1 MNTLEQIADL
11 EKQYLLQTYNRYPI
25 AFSRGKGVF
34 LFDLEGKRYL
44 DFVSGLG
51 VNALGHAHPRIV
63 KAIREQAAMLVHI
76 SNLYYHE
83 YQGPLAEKLCKLSGL
98 NRAFFSNSGTEAIEG
113 SIKLARLAG
122 HRAGGA
128 AKSRLVALD
137 GSYHGRTFGAL
148 SLTGQD
154 KHRKGFEPLLEEV
167 TFVKQNDLA
176 SLRAAISDETCAI
189 VLEPVFGEGG
199 IYECSVEFL
208 QECRALADRHRAALI
223 FDEIQCGLGRTGTMF
238 AFQSFGVTPDI
249 VAIAKPIAAGL
260 PLGAFIAKEEF
271 ASAISP
277 GQHGTTFGG
286 GPLACRVALEFLA
299 IVEEEKLLENVNKVG
314 AYLHQELNALADRHH
329 AALIFDEIQCGLGR
343 TGTMFAFQSF
353 GVTPDIVAIA
363 KPIAAGLP
371 LGAFLAKEE
380 FASAISPGQHGTT
393 FGGGPL
399 ACRVALEFL
408 AIVEEEKLLENV
420 NKVGAYLQQ
429 ELKALA
435 EKSAAAREVRG
446 RGFIQGIELEIPA
459 RPIVD
464 AGLAEGVLFNST
476 QDTVVRFLPPF
487 LLEEKHVD
495 KGIRVLKKLL
505 GKKRKKA
512 A

>member
-1 MNTLEQIADL
+1 MTTSLASPAGPAAATFEQIADL
-11 EKQYLLQTYNRYPI
+11 ERKYLLHTYNRYPVVL
-25 AFSRGKGVF
+25 SRGKGVF
-34 LFDLEGKRYL
+34 LWDIQGKRYL
-44 DFVSGLG
+44 DFVSGIG

-63 KAIREQAAMLVHI
+63 KTVRDQAAKLIHV

-83 YQGPLAEKLCKLSGL
+83 YQGPLAEKLCQLSGL

-122 HRAGGA
+122 HRAGGD
-128 AKSRLVALD
+128 AKCKLVALE

-154 KHRKGFEPLLEEV
+154 KHRKGFEPLLEDV
-167 TFVKQNDLA
+167 TFVKQNDLDG
-176 SLRAAISDETCAI
+176 LRAAVNDNTCAI
-189 VLEPVFGEGG
+189 VLEPIFGEGG
-199 IYECSVEFL
+199 IYECSPEFL
-208 QECRALADRHRAALI
+208 RECRAVADRHKAALI
-223 FDEIQCGLGRTGTMF
+223 FDEIQCGLGRTGTIF
-238 AFQSFGVTPDI
+238 AFQTFGVTPDI

-299 IVEEEKLLENVNKVG
+299 VVEEEKLLENVK
-314 AYLHQELNALADRHH
+314 
-329 AALIFDEIQCGLGR
+329 
-343 TGTMFAFQSF
+343 
-353 GVTPDIVAIA
+353 
-363 KPIAAGLP
+363 
-371 LGAFLAKEE
+371 
-380 FASAISPGQHGTT
+380 
-393 FGGGPL
+393 
-399 ACRVALEFL
+399 
-408 AIVEEEKLLENV
+408 
-420 NKVGAYLQQ
+420 KVGAYLQQ
-429 ELKALA
+429 QLQTVV
-435 EKSAAAREVRG
+435 EKRAAAVGVRG
-446 RGFIQGIELEIPA
+446 RGFIQGIQLVIPA

-464 AGLAEGVLFNST
+464 EGLAEGVLFNAT

-495 KGIRVLKKLL
+495 KGIRVLSKLL
-505 GKKRKKA
+505 GKRRKA

>member
-1 MNTLEQIADL
+1 MNTIPTTFDQIA
-11 EKQYLLQTYNRYPI
+11 ERERKYLLQTYNRYPVVL
-25 AFSRGKGVF
+25 SRGKGVF
-34 LFDLEGKRYL
+34 LYDIEGKRYL

-63 KAIREQAAMLVHI
+63 KAIRDQAAKLVHV

-83 YQGPLAEKLCKLSGL
+83 YQGLLAEKLCALSGL

-122 HRAGGA
+122 HRAGGD
-128 AKSRLVALD
+128 AKCRLVALE

-167 TFVKQNDLA
+167 TFVKQNDVEG
-176 SLRAAISDETCAI
+176 LRAAVDDNTCAI
-189 VLEPVFGEGG
+189 VLEPIFGEGG
-199 IYECSVEFL
+199 IYECSAEFL
-208 QECRALADRHRAALI
+208 RECRVLADRHRAALI
-223 FDEIQCGLGRTGTMF
+223 FDEIQCGLGRTGTIF

-271 ASAISP
+271 ATAISP

-286 GPLACRVALEFLA
+286 GPLACRIALEFLA
-299 IVEEEKLLENVNKVG
+299 IVE
-314 AYLHQELNALADRHH
+314 D
-329 AALIFDEIQCGLGR
+329 
-343 TGTMFAFQSF
+343 
-353 GVTPDIVAIA
+353 
-363 KPIAAGLP
+363 
-371 LGAFLAKEE
+371 
-380 FASAISPGQHGTT
+380 
-393 FGGGPL
+393 
-399 ACRVALEFL
+399 
-408 AIVEEEKLLENV
+408 EKLLENV
-420 NKVGAYLQQ
+420 NKVGAYLQEKLK
-429 ELKALA
+429 ELVSKRN
-435 EKSAAAREVRG
+435 AAIGVRG
-446 RGFIQGIELEIPA
+446 RGFIQGIQLEVPA

-487 LLEEKHVD
+487 LMEEKHVD

-505 GKKRKKA
+505 GKKRKEA

>member
-1 MNTLEQIADL
+1 MKTFEQIVEL
-11 EKQYLLQTYNRYPI
+11 ERRYLLGTYNRYPI
-25 AFSRGKGVF
+25 ALTRGKGVF
-34 LFDLEGKRYL
+34 LYDLEGRRYL
-44 DFVSGLG
+44 DFVAGLG

-63 KAIREQAAMLVHI
+63 KTIREQAGKLIHV

-83 YQGPLAEKLCKLSGL
+83 YQGALAEKLCTLAGGSVGGSSVGMGAC
-98 NRAFFSNSGTEAIEG
+98 RAFFSNSGTEAIEG

-122 HRAGGA
+122 HRAGGE
-128 AKSRLVALD
+128 AKSRLVALQ

-167 TFVKQNDLA
+167 TFVGRNDVEGLG
-176 SLRAAISDETCAI
+176 AAVNDNTCAI
-189 VLEPVFGEGG
+189 VLEPIFGEGG

-208 QECRALADRHRAALI
+208 QACRAAADRHKAALI
-223 FDEIQCGLGRTGTMF
+223 FDEIQCGLGRTGSMF
-238 AFQSFGVTPDI
+238 AFQSFGVTPD
-249 VAIAKPIAAGL
+249 
-260 PLGAFIAKEEF
+260 
-271 ASAISP
+271 
-277 GQHGTTFGG
+277 
-286 GPLACRVALEFLA
+286 
-299 IVEEEKLLENVNKVG
+299 
-314 AYLHQELNALADRHH
+314 
-329 AALIFDEIQCGLGR
+329 
-343 TGTMFAFQSF
+343 M
-353 GVTPDIVAIA
+353 VAIA

-408 AIVEEEKLLENV
+408 AIVEEEKLLDNV

-429 ELKALA
+429 ELKAIA
-435 EKSAAAREVRG
+435 EKSPAAKEVRG
-446 RGFIQGIELEIPA
+446 RGFIQGINLEIPA

-464 AGLAEGVLFNST
+464 AALAEGVLFNST

-487 LLEEKHVD
+487 MLEEKHVD
-495 KGIRVLKKLL
+495 KGMRVLRKLL
-505 GKKRKKA
+505 RKKRKA
-512 A
+512 AA

>member
-1 MNTLEQIADL
+1 MKTFEQIADL
-11 EKQYLLQTYNRYPI
+11 EKKYLLGTYSRYPI
-25 AFSRGKGVF
+25 VLTRGKGVF
-34 LFDLEGKRYL
+34 LYDLEDRRYL

-63 KAIREQAAMLVHI
+63 KTIREQAAKLIHV

-83 YQGPLAEKLCKLSGL
+83 YQGALAEKLCTLLGSSFG
-98 NRAFFSNSGTEAIEG
+98 NARAFFSNSGTEAIEG

-122 HRAGGA
+122 HRAGGEG
-128 AKSRLVALD
+128 KSRLVALQ

-148 SLTGQD
+148 SLTGQE
-154 KHRKGFEPLLEEV
+154 KHRKGFEPMLEEV
-167 TFVKQNDLA
+167 TFVAQNDIA
-176 SLRAAISDETCAI
+176 GLRAAVSDNTCAI
-189 VLEPVFGEGG
+189 VLEPIFGEGG

-208 QECRALADRHRAALI
+208 QECRAAADRHKAALI

-271 ASAISP
+271 ANAISP

-299 IVEEEKLLENVNKVG
+299 IVEDEKLLDNVN
-314 AYLHQELNALADRHH
+314 R
-329 AALIFDEIQCGLGR
+329 
-343 TGTMFAFQSF
+343 
-353 GVTPDIVAIA
+353 
-363 KPIAAGLP
+363 
-371 LGAFLAKEE
+371 
-380 FASAISPGQHGTT
+380 
-393 FGGGPL
+393 
-399 ACRVALEFL
+399 
-408 AIVEEEKLLENV
+408 
-420 NKVGAYLQQ
+420 VGAYLQQ
-429 ELKALA
+429 ELKTIV
-435 EKSAAAREVRG
+435 EKSAAAIEVRG
-446 RGFIQGIELEIPA
+446 RGFIQGINLEIPA

-464 AGLAEGVLFNST
+464 AALAEGVLFNST
-476 QDTVVRFLPPF
+476 QDTVVRFLPPY

-505 GKKRKKA
+505 KKRRKA

>member
-1 MNTLEQIADL
+1 LPNCHIFYQANFLIQSSGPQRHPVKSNLLMNTFEQIAEL
-11 EKQYLLQTYNRYPI
+11 ERQYLLQTYNRYPVVL
-25 AFSRGKGVF
+25 ARGKGVF
-34 LFDLEGKRYL
+34 VWDIEGMKYL
-44 DFVSGLG
+44 DFVSGIG

-63 KAIREQAAMLVHI
+63 KAIRDQSAKLIHV

-98 NRAFFSNSGTEAIEG
+98 NRVFFSNSGTEAIEG

-122 HRAGGA
+122 HRAGGE
-128 AKSRLVALD
+128 AKCRMVALE

-154 KHRKGFEPLLEEV
+154 KHRKGFEPLLGDV
-167 TFVKQNDLA
+167 TFVKQNDVEG
-176 SLRAAISDETCAI
+176 LRAAVSDDTCAI
-189 VLEPVFGEGG
+189 VLEPIFGEGG

-208 QECRALADRHRAALI
+208 RECRALADQHRAALI
-223 FDEIQCGLGRTGTMF
+223 FDEIQCGLGRTGTIF

-249 VAIAKPIAAGL
+249 VAIAKPIAAGI

-271 ASAISP
+271 ATAISP

-286 GPLACRVALEFLA
+286 GPLACRIALEFL
-299 IVEEEKLLENVNKVG
+299 
-314 AYLHQELNALADRHH
+314 
-329 AALIFDEIQCGLGR
+329 
-343 TGTMFAFQSF
+343 S
-353 GVTPDIVAIA
+353 
-363 KPIAAGLP
+363 
-371 LGAFLAKEE
+371 
-380 FASAISPGQHGTT
+380 
-393 FGGGPL
+393 
-399 ACRVALEFL
+399 
-408 AIVEEEKLLENV
+408 IVEEEKLLENV
-420 NKVGAYLQQ
+420 NKVGAYLQEKLK
-429 ELKALA
+429 ELVSKRN
-435 EKSAAAREVRG
+435 AAIGVRG
-446 RGFIQGIELEIPA
+446 RGFIQGIQLEIPA

-505 GKKRKKA
+505 GRKRTA

>member
-1 MNTLEQIADL
+1 MKTFEQIAEL
-11 EKQYLLQTYNRYPI
+11 EKKYLLGTYNRYPI
-25 AFSRGKGVF
+25 VLTRGKGVF
-34 LFDLEGKRYL
+34 LYDLEDRRYL

-63 KAIREQAAMLVHI
+63 KTIREQAAKLIHV

-83 YQGPLAEKLCKLSGL
+83 YQGALAEKLCVLADGSSGEKF
-98 NRAFFSNSGTEAIEG
+98 RAFFQNSGTEAVEG

-122 HRAGGA
+122 HRAGGDG
-128 AKSRLVALD
+128 KSRLVALQ

-148 SLTGQD
+148 SLTGQE
-154 KHRKGFEPLLEEV
+154 KHRKGFEPMLAEV
-167 TFVKQNDLA
+167 TFVAQNDIEG
-176 SLRAAISDETCAI
+176 LRAAVNDNTCAI
-189 VLEPVFGEGG
+189 VLEPIFGEGG

-208 QECRALADRHRAALI
+208 QECRAAADRHRAALI

-299 IVEEEKLLENVNKVG
+299 IVEEEKLLDNVN
-314 AYLHQELNALADRHH
+314 R
-329 AALIFDEIQCGLGR
+329 
-343 TGTMFAFQSF
+343 
-353 GVTPDIVAIA
+353 
-363 KPIAAGLP
+363 
-371 LGAFLAKEE
+371 
-380 FASAISPGQHGTT
+380 
-393 FGGGPL
+393 
-399 ACRVALEFL
+399 
-408 AIVEEEKLLENV
+408 
-420 NKVGAYLQQ
+420 VGAYLQQ
-429 ELKALA
+429 ELKAIV
-435 EKSAAAREVRG
+435 EKSAAAKEVRG
-446 RGFIQGIELEIPA
+446 RGFIQGINLEIPA

-464 AGLAEGVLFNST
+464 EALAEGVLFNST
-476 QDTVVRFLPPF
+476 HDTVVRFLPPF

-505 GKKRKKA
+505 RKRRKA
-512 A
+512 

>member
-1 MNTLEQIADL
+1 MDTLEQIA
-11 EKQYLLQTYNRYPI
+11 ERERKYLLQTYNRYPLVL
-25 AFSRGKGVF
+25 ARGKGVF
-34 LFDLEGKRYL
+34 LYDTEGKRYL
-44 DFVSGLG
+44 DFVAGLG

-63 KAIREQAAMLVHI
+63 KAIREQAARLVHV

-83 YQGPLAEKLCKLSGL
+83 YQGPLAEKLCALSGL

-122 HRAGGA
+122 HRAGGE
-128 AKSRLVALD
+128 AKSRLVALE

-154 KHRKGFEPLLEEV
+154 KHRKGFEPLLEDV
-167 TFVKQNDLA
+167 TFVKQNDLD
-176 SLRAAISDETCAI
+176 SLRAAVNDNTCAI
-189 VLEPVFGEGG
+189 VLEPIFGEGG
-199 IYECSVEFL
+199 IYECSTEFL
-208 QECRALADRHRAALI
+208 SECRAVADRHRAALI
-223 FDEIQCGLGRTGTMF
+223 FDEIQCGLGRTGTIF

-249 VAIAKPIAAGL
+249 VAIAKPLAAGL

-271 ASAISP
+271 ATAISP

-299 IVEEEKLLENVNKVG
+299 IVEEEKLLDNVSKVG
-314 AYLHQELNALADRHH
+314 AYLNQELN
-329 AALIFDEIQCGLGR
+329 
-343 TGTMFAFQSF
+343 T
-353 GVTPDIVAIA
+353 V
-363 KPIAAGLP
+363 
-371 LGAFLAKEE
+371 
-380 FASAISPGQHGTT
+380 
-393 FGGGPL
+393 
-399 ACRVALEFL
+399 
-408 AIVEEEKLLENV
+408 VEKR
-420 NKVGAYLQQ
+420 
-429 ELKALA
+429 
-435 EKSAAAREVRG
+435 AAATGVRG
-446 RGFIQGIELEIPA
+446 RGFIQGIQLEIPA

-464 AGLAEGVLFNST
+464 AALAEGVLFNST

-505 GKKRKKA
+505 GKKKEKQA

>member
-1 MNTLEQIADL
+1 MKTFEQIAEL
-11 EKQYLLQTYNRYPI
+11 EKQYLLGTYNRYPI
-25 AFSRGKGVF
+25 VLTWGKGVF
-34 LFDLEGKRYL
+34 LYDIADRRYL

-63 KAIREQAAMLVHI
+63 KTIREQAGKLIHV

-83 YQGPLAEKLCKLSGL
+83 YQGALAEKLCTLLGSSFG
-98 NRAFFSNSGTEAIEG
+98 NARAFFSNSGTEAIEG

-122 HRAGGA
+122 HRAGGEG
-128 AKSRLVALD
+128 KSRLVALQ

-148 SLTGQD
+148 SLTGQE
-154 KHRKGFEPLLEEV
+154 KHRKGFEPMLEDV
-167 TFVKQNDLA
+167 TFVAQNDLEG
-176 SLRAAISDETCAI
+176 LRAAVNDNTCAI
-189 VLEPVFGEGG
+189 VLEPIFGEGG
-199 IYECSVEFL
+199 IHECSVEFL
-208 QECRALADRHRAALI
+208 QECRTAADRH
-223 FDEIQCGLGRTGTMF
+223 
-238 AFQSFGVTPDI
+238 
-249 VAIAKPIAAGL
+249 K
-260 PLGAFIAKEEF
+260 
-271 ASAISP
+271 
-277 GQHGTTFGG
+277 
-286 GPLACRVALEFLA
+286 
-299 IVEEEKLLENVNKVG
+299 
-314 AYLHQELNALADRHH
+314 

-380 FASAISPGQHGTT
+380 FANAISPGQHGTT

-408 AIVEEEKLLENV
+408 AIVEDEKLLDNV

-429 ELKALA
+429 ELKTIV
-435 EKSAAAREVRG
+435 EKSAAANEVRG
-446 RGFIQGIELEIPA
+446 RGLIQGINLEIPA

-464 AGLAEGVLFNST
+464 AALAEGVLFNST

-505 GKKRKKA
+505 RKKRA
-512 A
+512 VASGQ

>member
-1 MNTLEQIADL
+1 MSTFQEIADR
-11 EKQYLLQTYNRYPI
+11 ERQFLLTTYSRYPVVLT
-25 AFSRGKGVF
+25 RGKGVF
-34 LFDLEGKRYL
+34 LFDIDGKRYL

-63 KAIREQAAMLVHI
+63 KTIRDQAAKLIHV

-83 YQGPLAEKLCKLSGL
+83 YQGPLAEKLCTLSGL

-122 HRAGGA
+122 HKVGGV
-128 AKSRLVALD
+128 AKCRLVALE

-154 KHRKGFEPLLEEV
+154 KHRKGFEPLLDDV
-167 TFVKQNDLA
+167 SFVKQNDIDG
-176 SLRAAISDETCAI
+176 LRTAINDNTCAM
-189 VLEPVFGEGG
+189 VLEPIFGEGG
-199 IYECSVEFL
+199 IYECSIEFL
-208 QECRALADRHRAALI
+208 RECRALADRHRAALI
-223 FDEIQCGLGRTGTMF
+223 FDEIQCGLGRTGTIF

-286 GPLACRVALEFLA
+286 GPLACRVALEFLS
-299 IVEEEKLLENVNKVG
+299 IVEDEKLLDNVNRVG
-314 AYLHQELNALADRHH
+314 EYLRHKLQELVDHR
-329 AALIFDEIQCGLGR
+329 
-343 TGTMFAFQSF
+343 
-353 GVTPDIVAIA
+353 
-363 KPIAAGLP
+363 
-371 LGAFLAKEE
+371 
-380 FASAISPGQHGTT
+380 
-393 FGGGPL
+393 
-399 ACRVALEFL
+399 
-408 AIVEEEKLLENV
+408 
-420 NKVGAYLQQ
+420 
-429 ELKALA
+429 
-435 EKSAAAREVRG
+435 AAAIGVRG
-446 RGFIQGIELEIPA
+446 RGFIQGIQLNIPA

-464 AGLAEGVLFNST
+464 AGMAEGVLFNST

-487 LLEEKHVD
+487 LMEEKHVD
-495 KGIRVLKKLL
+495 KAIRVLKKLL
-505 GKKRKKA
+505 GKKRKA

>member
-1 MNTLEQIADL
+1 MKTFEQIADL
-11 EKQYLLQTYNRYPI
+11 EKRYLLGTYNRYPI
-25 AFSRGKGVF
+25 VLTRGKGVF
-34 LFDLEGKRYL
+34 LYDLDDRRYL

-63 KAIREQAAMLVHI
+63 KTIREQAAKLIHV

-83 YQGPLAEKLCKLSGL
+83 YQGALAAKLCTLSGL
-98 NRAFFSNSGTEAIEG
+98 DRAFFSNSGTEAIEG

-122 HRAGGA
+122 HRAGGE
-128 AKSRLVALD
+128 AKCKLIALQ

-148 SLTGQD
+148 SLTGQE

-167 TFVKQNDLA
+167 TFVAQNDIA
-176 SLRAAISDETCAI
+176 GLRAAVNDNTCAI
-189 VLEPVFGEGG
+189 VLEPIFGEGG

-208 QECRALADRHRAALI
+208 QECRALADRHKAALI

-271 ASAISP
+271 ANAISP

-299 IVEEEKLLENVNKVG
+299 IIEEEKLLDNVNKVG
-314 AYLHQELNALADRHH
+314 AYLKHEL
-329 AALIFDEIQCGLGR
+329 Q
-343 TGTMFAFQSF
+343 
-353 GVTPDIVAIA
+353 VV
-363 KPIAAGLP
+363 
-371 LGAFLAKEE
+371 
-380 FASAISPGQHGTT
+380 
-393 FGGGPL
+393 
-399 ACRVALEFL
+399 
-408 AIVEEEKLLENV
+408 
-420 NKVGAYLQQ
+420 
-429 ELKALA
+429 A
-435 EKSAAAREVRG
+435 EKSAVAKEVRG
-446 RGFIQGIELEIPA
+446 RGFIQGINLEIPA

-464 AGLAEGVLFNST
+464 AALAEGVLFNST
-476 QDTVVRFLPPF
+476 QDTVVRFLPPY

-495 KGIRVLKKLL
+495 KGVRVLKKLL
-505 GKKRKKA
+505 RSRKKLA

>member
-1 MNTLEQIADL
+1 MKTFEQIVEL
-11 EKQYLLQTYNRYPI
+11 EKKYLLGTYNRYPV
-25 AFSRGKGVF
+25 AFMRGKGVF
-34 LFDLEGKRYL
+34 LYDDLDDKRYL

-63 KAIREQAAMLVHI
+63 KTIREQAGKLIHI

-83 YQGPLAEKLCKLSGL
+83 YQGALAEKLCTLSGL
-98 NRAFFSNSGTEAIEG
+98 DRAFFQNSGTEAIEG

-122 HRAGGA
+122 HRAGGE
-128 AKSRLVALD
+128 AKSRLVALE

-148 SLTGQD
+148 SLTGQE
-154 KHRKGFEPLLEEV
+154 KHRKGFEPMLEEV
-167 TFVKQNDLA
+167 TFVAQNDVEG
-176 SLRAAISDETCAI
+176 LRAAVNDNTCAI
-189 VLEPVFGEGG
+189 VLEPIFGEGG

-208 QECRALADRHRAALI
+208 RECRAAADKH
-223 FDEIQCGLGRTGTMF
+223 
-238 AFQSFGVTPDI
+238 
-249 VAIAKPIAAGL
+249 K
-260 PLGAFIAKEEF
+260 
-271 ASAISP
+271 
-277 GQHGTTFGG
+277 
-286 GPLACRVALEFLA
+286 
-299 IVEEEKLLENVNKVG
+299 
-314 AYLHQELNALADRHH
+314 

-380 FASAISPGQHGTT
+380 FANAISPGQHGTT

-408 AIVEEEKLLENV
+408 AIVEDEKLLENV

-429 ELKALA
+429 ELKVIV
-435 EKSAAAREVRG
+435 EKSPAAKEVRG
-446 RGFIQGIELEIPA
+446 RGFIQGINLEIPA

-464 AGLAEGVLFNST
+464 EALAEGVLFNST

-505 GKKRKKA
+505 KKKRKVA